1 MAYNLEGFNQR
12 PDNRIIPYGD
22 YDFSPFC
29 ITTRTHEQ
37 LGNLRAGT
45 ITPATFGGYVKEMT
59 LPFYVRRA
67 VEGAAVLYS
76 DEVLQ
81 SQSLD
86 PEIEEAARHGF
97 VVMAWMHEVTKWKFV
112 PTGFSRKGMLAAPA
126 TDEEYV
132 ARMTEIYLQLK
143 SIYDPNVNL
152 PGSTG
157 TYMGRLRTFSFFLT
171 AATLPIHLS
180 DSQRIT
186 AEMERERLI
195 EEQQGFAISAQRKF
209 INRLTEGL
217 EFKFFL

>member
-1 MAYNLEGFNQR
+1 MAYNLESFDQR

-22 YDFSPFC
+22 YDFSPFD

-45 ITPATFGGYVKEMT
+45 ITPATFGGYVREMT
-59 LPFYVRRA
+59 LPFYVQRA
-67 VEGAAVLYS
+67 AKGAAVLYS

-81 SQSLD
+81 SRNLD

-97 VVMAWMHEVTKWKFV
+97 VVMSWMHEVTKWKFV

-126 TDEEYV
+126 THEEYV

-152 PGSTG
+152 PGSAE

-171 AATLPIHLS
+171 AANLLIHLP

-186 AEMERERLI
+186 AKMERESLI
-195 EEQQGFAISAQRKF
+195 EKQQRLAASDQRNF

-217 EFKFFL
+217 DL